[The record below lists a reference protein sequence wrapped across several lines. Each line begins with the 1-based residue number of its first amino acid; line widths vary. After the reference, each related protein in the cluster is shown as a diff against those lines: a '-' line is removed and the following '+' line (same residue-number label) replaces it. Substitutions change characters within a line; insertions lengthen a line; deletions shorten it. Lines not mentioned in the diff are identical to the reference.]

1 MRRPSPAWLA
11 APASAGAQGGDFGA
25 GISAALGAVAPEH
38 VVGVHVT
45 CLPTRP
51 VPDAGIELSETDSA
65 RLDKTRQLMAN
76 RPPYQALQARRPHRH
91 WSEFERGGHL
101 AAMEV
106 PELLAEDV
114 RDFSSLAP
122 STTSGEGPTAVT
134 VSFPRRGG
142 SGSGRARPEARA
154 RMPV

>member
-1 MRRPSPAWLA
+1 MTADIGQLIEDGDHVAAVDAGAAAEPAWLA

-76 RPPYQALQARRPHRH
+76 RPPYQALQARTPQTAQALVGVRARRPLSRDG
-91 WSEFERGGHL
+91 SAGAPRG
-101 AAMEV
+101 
-106 PELLAEDV
+106 
-114 RDFSSLAP
+114 
-122 STTSGEGPTAVT
+122 
-134 VSFPRRGG
+134 RRPGLFQI
-142 SGSGRARPEARA
+142 GRAH
-154 RMPV
+154 V